1 MDVTPAREPK
11 ISESA
16 GADRVSR
23 VIFEYAAQIWR
34 EQDKDAQIALIAS
47 LARELVGADRC
58 SIWLKDPVAK
68 QLYTRVSDGLREIR
82 IPAGQGIVGNCIE
95 TGQIS
100 VVNNTESDSHFANTV
115 DRNSGY
121 RTESI
126 LTVPLRNGQGEV
138 VGACQV
144 LNKPGGFVESDIDLV
159 SLAAGFSAEAID
171 NQQLQRSRELA
182 TRLQCEL
189 DIARDVQQSLLPQE
203 PLALQA
209 LECEGFCRPVLQ
221 VGGDFYN
228 YWSLSDD
235 TVVVAMGDVA
245 GKGIAAALLMA
256 SIQASLE
263 SLITH
268 RSDALPALMKELNQ
282 IILDITPPTR
292 YTTLFLAKYD
302 PKQSRMTY
310 VNAGQA
316 PPVIYRQ
323 NAEPLRLSEG
333 GPPVGLLEGVTFTQD
348 TVPFQSSDWLVCF
361 SDGIS
366 ESMNGDF
373 DEWGEDAM
381 IDELATATKLPVRGL
396 IDHLV
401 RAADIYANG
410 APQHDDMTVLALHAR

>member
-1 MDVTPAREPK
+1 MQPETSEPG
-11 ISESA
+11 

-23 VIFEYAAQIWR
+23 VIFEYAARIWR
-34 EQDKDAQIALIAS
+34 EQDKDSQIALIAS
-47 LARELVGADRC
+47 MARELVGADRC
-58 SIWLKDPVAK
+58 SIWLKDPIANE
-68 QLYTRVSDGLREIR
+68 LYTRVSDGVREIR

-95 TGQIS
+95 TGQVS
-100 VVNNTESDSHFANTV
+100 VVNNTQSNSHFANTV

-121 RTESI
+121 STQSI

-159 SLAAGFSAEAID
+159 SLAAGFSAEAIE

-203 PLALQA
+203 PLALGS

-221 VGGDFYN
+221 VGGDYYN
-228 YWSLSDD
+228 YWELPDG
-235 TVVVAMGDVA
+235 TVVIAMGDVA

-268 RSDALPALMKELNQ
+268 RSDALSELTRELNQ

-302 PKQSRMTY
+302 PRTSRLTY

-316 PPVIYRQ
+316 PPVVYG
-323 NAEPLRLSEG
+323 AGKAPVRLSEG
-333 GPPVGLLEGVTFTQD
+333 GPPVGLLEGISFDQA
-348 TVPFQSSDWLVCF
+348 TVPFEPGDWLICF

-366 ESMNGDF
+366 EAMNHDF
-373 DEWGEDAM
+373 EEWGEDAM
-381 IDELATATKLPVRGL
+381 VDELETATKLPVRGL
-396 IDHLV
+396 INHLV
-401 RAADIYANG
+401 HAADLYAGG
-410 APQHDDMTVLALHAR
+410 APQHDDMTVLALRA